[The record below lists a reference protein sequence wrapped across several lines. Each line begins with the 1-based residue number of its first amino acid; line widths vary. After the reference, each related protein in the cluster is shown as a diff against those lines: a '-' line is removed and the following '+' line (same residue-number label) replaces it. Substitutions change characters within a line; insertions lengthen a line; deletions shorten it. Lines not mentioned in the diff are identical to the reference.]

1 MFTSNVRSGDRLG
14 ARSRP
19 AAETAM
25 QYRAVRASVVA
36 LVLAL
41 GIASASSAEARTI
54 PRLTGALSE
63 LEGRILQAADAAGLT
78 ERLVGIAADT
88 NGHLTVVGLWFLR
101 GDPVAGSLPA
111 LQPYA
116 WKLVQTTFAA
126 AAAVDEV
133 DVTGVQPGNG
143 PLEINHME
151 VVFSAA
157 ISRDEFLKAAMFSRA
172 WSPRASPESDPV
184 AAPVERQQPP
194 DVRARG
200 HRMRGEIY
208 HGDLSHR
215 AMAITFDDGPF
226 PIYTTLLLDTLGRLG
241 VKATF
246 FLVGQQVQYYPYFAQ
261 AIQGAGH
268 EVANHT
274 FHHTNLTRLSAPQV
288 FEEIARAQD
297 TIAAVTGQVPRYFRP
312 PGGNYDAT
320 VLHTAHELG
329 LVTVF
334 WTANSADYTNLE
346 PQALETRVLAHVS
359 SGGIMLFHQGME
371 NTLRILPHITEI
383 LRSRGYVITTVGNL
397 VASEVGPPLRSR

>member
-1 MFTSNVRSGDRLG
+1 MH
-14 ARSRP
+14 
-19 AAETAM
+19 
-25 QYRAVRASVVA
+25 YRAVRAVVVA

-41 GIASASSAEARTI
+41 GVASASSAEARTT
-54 PRLTGALSE
+54 PRLAGTLPD
-63 LEGRILQAADAAGLT
+63 LEGRILQAVDAAGLT
-78 ERLVGIAADT
+78 ERLIGIAADT
-88 NGHLTVVGLWFLR
+88 NGHLTVVGLWFLHR
-101 GDPVAGSLPA
+101 DPLTDSPPGLRT
-111 LQPYA
+111 YA

-133 DVTGVQPGNG
+133 DVTAVQPGNG
-143 PLEINHME
+143 PLEFNHME

-157 ISRDEFLKAAMFSRA
+157 ISRDEFLKSATFSRA
-172 WSPRASPESDPV
+172 WSRRASLESDPV
-184 AAPVERQQPP
+184 ATPAVLPEPT

-208 HGDLSHR
+208 HGDLSRR
-215 AMAITFDDGPF
+215 AIAITFDDGPF
-226 PIYTTLLLDTLGRLG
+226 PIYTTLLLDTLGRLD

-246 FLVGQQVQYYPYFAQ
+246 FLVGRQVQYYPYLAQ
-261 AIQGAGH
+261 AIQSTGH

-297 TIAAVTGQVPRYFRP
+297 MIAAVTGQVPRYFRP

-320 VLHTAHELG
+320 VLQTAHQLG
-329 LVTVF
+329 LATVF

-359 SGGIMLFHQGME
+359 NGGIMLFHQGME
-371 NTLRILPHITEI
+371 NTLRMLPHMTEI

-397 VASEVGPPLRSR
+397 VASEAGPPLRSR